1 MRSLLFV
8 PADSARKL
16 DKAMSSGADAL
27 IIDLEDSI
35 ALDGKARARESAA
48 AFLKDAMANAQRP
61 VLMVRVNGLQTGLTD
76 ADLDCVAPAK
86 PDAIMLPKAE
96 GGSAV
101 VHADAKLAVREAQND
116 LPEGHIKILP
126 IATETAAALFMVG
139 TFAGVSSR
147 LIGMT
152 WGAEDLS
159 AELGARA
166 NRDAQGRFLDPYR
179 LARSLCLAGAAAAAV
194 PAIDTVFVDFR
205 NDAGF
210 RRECEEACRDGFV
223 GKMAIH
229 PAQVPIINE
238 VFTPS
243 AEAIAHA
250 QSVIAAFAAAPG
262 AGVVG
267 IGGVMYDRP
276 HLARAKQLLARAPSS
291 PDKKLT
297 EGGQRRVAPCP
308 RHCAPWTAW
317 ASLRSAHPTH
327 GWNASRMPL
336 SDRKRVRREIRASP
350 RVICPRTFRAARRDR
365 STSVVRYGRRR
376 RPVRL

>member
-48 AFLKDAMANAQRP
+48 AFLKEAMVRTARP
-61 VLMVRVNGLQTGLTD
+61 HLIVRVNGLQTGLTD

-96 GGSAV
+96 GGAAL
-101 VHADAKLAVREAQND
+101 VHAGAKLAVREAQSD
-116 LPEGHIKILP
+116 LPDGHIKLLP

-276 HLARAKQLLARAPSS
+276 HLVRAKQLLLRAPS
-291 PDKKLT
+291 PAADKK
-297 EGGQRRVAPCP
+297 R
-308 RHCAPWTAW
+308 
-317 ASLRSAHPTH
+317 
-327 GWNASRMPL
+327 
-336 SDRKRVRREIRASP
+336 
-350 RVICPRTFRAARRDR
+350 
-365 STSVVRYGRRR
+365 
-376 RPVRL
+376 

>member
-1 MRSLLFV
+1 MRSLLFA

-16 DKAMSSGADAL
+16 NKAMSSGADAL

-35 ALDGKARARESAA
+35 ALDSKARARDSAA
-48 AFLKDAMANAQRP
+48 AFLKDAMANTQRP
-61 VLMVRVNGLQTGLTD
+61 YLIVRVNGLQTGLTD
-76 ADLDCVAPAK
+76 ADLDAITPAK

-96 GGSAV
+96 GGAAI
-101 VHADAKLAVREAQND
+101 VHAAAKLAVREAQSD
-116 LPEGHIKILP
+116 LPDSHIKILP

-139 TFAGVSSR
+139 TFAGARAR

-166 NRDAQGRFLDPYR
+166 NRDEQGRFLDPYR

-205 NDAGF
+205 NHAGF

-229 PAQVPIINE
+229 PAQVPIIND

-243 AEAIAHA
+243 ADAIAHA
-250 QSVIAAFAAAPG
+250 QTVVAAFAAAPG

-276 HLARAKQLLARAPSS
+276 HLTRAKQLLARAPSS
-291 PDKKLT
+291 GPN
-297 EGGQRRVAPCP
+297 
-308 RHCAPWTAW
+308 H
-317 ASLRSAHPTH
+317 S
-327 GWNASRMPL
+327 
-336 SDRKRVRREIRASP
+336 
-350 RVICPRTFRAARRDR
+350 
-365 STSVVRYGRRR
+365 
-376 RPVRL
+376 